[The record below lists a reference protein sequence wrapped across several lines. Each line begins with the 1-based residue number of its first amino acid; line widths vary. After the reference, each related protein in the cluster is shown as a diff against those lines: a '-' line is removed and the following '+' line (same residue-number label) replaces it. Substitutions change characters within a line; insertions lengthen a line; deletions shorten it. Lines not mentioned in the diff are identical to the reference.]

1 MKIPKGTIMDLGIR
15 GKAVIV
21 TGGSKGIGSGI
32 CGAFA
37 LEGANVVVN
46 YRSDRA
52 QAEAFA
58 AELTAAGPGK
68 AVAVRADV
76 SIEDEVSSLFSQTA
90 GLFGGIDVLVNNA
103 GLVDLR
109 TVEIKDMSLE
119 EYERMVRNNTSS
131 MFLCCRELVRHVL
144 NRGYG
149 GAHIINVLSKA
160 SVSSTSP
167 GQTHYVTS
175 KAGNMGF
182 TKSLAAE
189 VTKYGI
195 HVNGIMPGFV
205 RNQAQVKKERE
216 QPEEWAK
223 ELEVIKRRSPL
234 GRIAEPEDMGWMC
247 VMLASEKT
255 AFAVGACVDLTGGRL
270 L

>member
-1 MKIPKGTIMDLGIR
+1 MDLGIQ
-15 GKAVIV
+15 GKTVIV

-32 CGAFA
+32 SRAFA

-46 YRSDRA
+46 YRSDPA
-52 QAEAFA
+52 QAEGFA
-58 AELTAAGPGK
+58 AKLTAEGPGT
-68 AVAVRADV
+68 AVAIQADV
-76 SIEDEVSSLFSQTA
+76 TVEGEVASLFSQA
-90 GLFGGIDVLVNNA
+90 IQRFGSVDMLVNNA

-109 TVEIKDMSLE
+109 TVEIKDMTLE
-119 EYERMVRNNTSS
+119 QYEHMVRNNTSS
-131 MFLCCRELVRHVL
+131 MFLCSREMVRHVL
-144 NRGYG
+144 HRGYG

-167 GQTHYVTS
+167 GQMHYVTS
-175 KAGNMGF
+175 KAGCMGF

-205 RNQAQVKKERE
+205 RNQLHQKIE
-216 QPEEWAK
+216 QENPEQWAK
-223 ELEVIKRRSPL
+223 ELEVIQRRSPI

-247 VMLASEKT
+247 VMLASDKT
-255 AFAVGACVDLTGGRL
+255 AFAVGACIDLTGGRL